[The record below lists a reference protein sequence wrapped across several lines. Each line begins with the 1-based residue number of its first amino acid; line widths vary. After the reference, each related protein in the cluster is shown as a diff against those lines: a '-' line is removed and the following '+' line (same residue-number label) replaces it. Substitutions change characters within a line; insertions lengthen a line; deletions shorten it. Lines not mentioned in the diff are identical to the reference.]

1 MGFKNRIS
9 SNTNR
14 RKLFV
19 ESVET
24 DAGGNIKSIIITGI
38 QRMDGNIVEIG
49 TKLDEKDFAKA
60 LYDIQTNGLNLAYL
74 VDIEN
79 SDTRY
84 YQFKA
89 QVQQNFSMVFNY
101 TGPKISANIEES
113 AFFSTNLITEN
124 DKITINFN
132 KLSTIDQL
140 TQITNDEINVS
151 FYVIETS
158 APVKNTMLT
167 IVIVPPTV
175 NPND

>member
-89 QVQQNFSMVFNY
+89 QVQQSFSMVFSY
-101 TGPKISANIEES
+101 TGPKISANIEAS
-113 AFFSTNLITEN
+113 AFFQQT
-124 DKITINFN
+124 
-132 KLSTIDQL
+132 
-140 TQITNDEINVS
+140 
-151 FYVIETS
+151 
-158 APVKNTMLT
+158 
-167 IVIVPPTV
+167 
-175 NPND
+175 

>member
-1 MGFKNRIS
+1 MH
-9 SNTNR
+9 
-14 RKLFV
+14 
-19 ESVET
+19 
-24 DAGGNIKSIIITGI
+24 
-38 QRMDGNIVEIG
+38 
-49 TKLDEKDFAKA
+49 
-60 LYDIQTNGLNLAYL
+60 
-74 VDIEN
+74 
-79 SDTRY
+79 
-84 YQFKA
+84 
-89 QVQQNFSMVFNY
+89 
-101 TGPKISANIEES
+101 
-113 AFFSTNLITEN
+113 FFSTNLITEN